1 MHFILTRKLKLLLQ
15 RGHQNT
21 SKSICPLCLFLFP
34 DCRPLA
40 ISSPFQTNHNHRGG
54 EGETITILPRG
65 GQGPDDL
72 RTYILTNLA
81 QISAQVVIVFQVIV
95 VALAVCQMVCARC
108 GQWIENQWLFWRY
121 WPPYLFLPR
130 DVQFVSPTHAGG
142 VSYFFCA
149 GCTIA
154 KYEHEGW
161 TPGTYENE
169 DGHQSTDDEDEYFLC
184 RCVPYSRSVVD
195 ECV

>member
-1 MHFILTRKLKLLLQ
+1 MLCRGLLKLVFVCVCVFVYVC
-15 RGHQNT
+15 G
-21 SKSICPLCLFLFP
+21 FLKIA
-34 DCRPLA
+34 A
-40 ISSPFQTNHNHRGG
+40 I
-54 EGETITILPRG
+54 
-65 GQGPDDL
+65 
-72 RTYILTNLA
+72 
-81 QISAQVVIVFQVIV
+81 IVLQVIV
-95 VALAVCQMVCARC
+95 VALDVRLMVCARC

-154 KYEHEGW
+154 KYENEGW

-169 DGHQSTDDEDEYFLC
+169 DGHASTDDEDGYFLC
-184 RCVPYSRSVVD
+184 QCVPYSISVVD

>member
-1 MHFILTRKLKLLLQ
+1 MCVCVLV
-15 RGHQNT
+15 
-21 SKSICPLCLFLFP
+21 CVCVCVCVWFP
-34 DCRPLA
+34 ENCSHYRLA
-40 ISSPFQTNHNHRGG
+40 SHCSRSSLDVR
-54 EGETITILPRG
+54 L
-65 GQGPDDL
+65 
-72 RTYILTNLA
+72 
-81 QISAQVVIVFQVIV
+81 
-95 VALAVCQMVCARC
+95 MVCARC

-154 KYEHEGW
+154 KYENEGW

-169 DGHQSTDDEDEYFLC
+169 DGNQSTDDEDEYFLC
-184 RCVPYSRSVVD
+184 RCVQYSRSVVD
-195 ECV
+195 ECYPVTRHPVTRRPGIVATAAPAA